1 VIDIRKDRGKLNKT
15 LKARSRNQAD
25 DRGGDRQM
33 KTKGHKSRERESVC
47 LCSGLFVVQI
57 SCSRV

>member
-47 LCSGLFVVQI
+47 SGLFVVQI